1 MKRKLVLVSL
11 GWIRPK
17 DPRQTLGHASLL
29 ARLALEPEF
38 EVASLEFAV
47 NDVHFRR
54 EDVLHAILNAA
65 LENGVTVG
73 IGAYVWN
80 EQIVQWLLPALRGA
94 GFLGRIVLGGP
105 QISYAPPGIDAK
117 YRDANLFVRGYGED
131 ALVRIL
137 RGEPEIRG
145 VTRQGQDNSEARTEI
160 DLAALPSPHRRD
172 APVTAFVR
180 WETQRGCPYSCSFC
194 QHVEAGAKLPLRQ
207 LAEARIDAEIE
218 HFVEHGV
225 KEIAVLD
232 PVFNSNEAH
241 AIRVLQ
247 RLERSGF
254 GGRLSFQCRFESVT
268 TAFLDACE
276 RLNVELEFGLQTIH
290 AIEMKAIR
298 RTNHMTKVE
307 AVIAELHR
315 RRIRFEVSLIYG
327 LPEQT
332 LASFQASVDWCIE
345 RRVPTIEAFP
355 LMLLRGTAM
364 ERERARWGLVENN
377 DAIPLVVRSNTFTPS
392 DWLEMQRVADDVRER
407 RFGSSLV

>member
-17 DPRQTLGHASLL
+17 DPRRTLGHASLL

-54 EDVLHAILNAA
+54 EHVLHAILNAG
-65 LENGVTVG
+65 LGNGVTVG
-73 IGAYVWN
+73 IGVYIWN
-80 EQIVQWLLPALRGA
+80 EPIVQWLLPALRGA

-105 QISYAPPGIDAK
+105 QVSYAPPGIDAT
-117 YRDANLFVRGYGED
+117 YRNADLFVRGYGED

-137 RGEPEIRG
+137 HGESEIRG
-145 VTRQGQDNSEARTEI
+145 VTRQGQDNSEDRAEV

-172 APVTAFVR
+172 VPATAFVR

-207 LAEARIDAEIE
+207 LPEARIDAEIE

-225 KEIAVLD
+225 KQIAVLD

-241 AIRVLQ
+241 AIRVLR
-247 RLERSGF
+247 RLEHSGF

-276 RLNVELEFGLQTIH
+276 RLNVVLEFGLQTIH

-315 RRIRFEVSLIYG
+315 RKIQFEVSLIYG

-345 RRVPTIEAFP
+345 RRVPTIQAFP

-364 ERERARWGLVENN
+364 ERERARWELVENN